1 MRDSRRI
8 FQPAMSSIWGIND
21 QQSWRLA
28 SPVGS
33 SKSRAGDL
41 FFFLLRG
48 ACPSQAMIP
57 EASRH

>member
-8 FQPAMSSIWGIND
+8 FQPAMSSIWSIND

-33 SKSRAGDL
+33 KSRAGDL
-41 FFFLLRG
+41 FFFFLLRD